1 VSVGYDS
8 PGADDFFAI
17 PANATRWRMVACGS
31 GSRRWDGSGGLL
43 REGTPRMMHDV
54 DAPDQAQPGLQEIV
68 DKALADERLSA
79 SDGYALMRATGSG
92 LTALLHAASLLRDRH
107 KGRSVSYSRKVFIPL
122 TNICRDR
129 CGYCTFRKDPWEDG
143 AKTMTPDEV
152 LAVAEAG
159 GKLGCKEA
167 LFSLGDKPEVLYAE
181 YRDDLGKL
189 GYRRTLDYLRD
200 MCELVLTHTPL
211 LPHANPGL
219 MSARDLAML
228 RDLNASMG
236 IMLESVSERLLDPGA
251 THDDAPDKR
260 PALRLKTMENAGKLQ
275 IPFTTGILI
284 GIGERP
290 EDRVDSLLA
299 IRRLHEEYGH
309 IQEVIVQNFRA
320 KPTIPMKDWPEPT
333 LLDMLKTIAV
343 ARLLLG
349 GGMNIQAPPNLTP
362 DAYQLLL
369 LAGINDWG
377 GVSPLTIDFINPEAP
392 WPKIKE
398 LRRVTG
404 EVGLVLRERLA
415 VYPEYITMH
424 PEYIPVSLRDRIM
437 GYADMEGF
445 AREEA

>member
-1 VSVGYDS
+1 
-8 PGADDFFAI
+8 
-17 PANATRWRMVACGS
+17 MV
-31 GSRRWDGSGGLL
+31 DN
-43 REGTPRMMHDV
+43 V
-54 DAPDQAQPGLQEIV
+54 DAPRQVQAGVQEIL
-68 DKALADERLSA
+68 DKALAEEQLSA
-79 SDGYALMRATGSG
+79 RDGYVLMRASASE
-92 LTALLHAASLLRDRH
+92 LPALLHAASALRDRH
-107 KGRSVSYSRKVFIPL
+107 KGRHVSYSRKVFIPL

-129 CGYCTFRKDPWEDG
+129 CGYCTFRKDPWEVG

-167 LFSLGDKPEVLYAE
+167 LFSLGDKPEVLYPE
-181 YRDDLGKL
+181 YRAELAKL
-189 GYRRTLDYLRD
+189 GYRRTLDYLRAA
-200 MCELVLTHTPL
+200 CQLVLEHTPL

-219 MSARDLAML
+219 MSYRDLTML

-236 IMLESVSERLLDPGA
+236 IMLENVSERLLAPGA

-260 PALRLKTMENAGKLQ
+260 PALRLRTIENAGKLH

-284 GIGERP
+284 GIGETP
-290 EDRVDSLLA
+290 EERVDSLVA

-320 KPTIPMKDWPEPT
+320 KPTIPMKDCPEPT

-349 GGMNIQAPPNLTP
+349 GAMNIQAPPNLTP

-392 WPKIKE
+392 WPKIRE
-398 LRRVTG
+398 LQRVTG
-404 EVGLVLRERLA
+404 EVGLALRERLA
-415 VYPEYITMH
+415 IYPEYITMY
-424 PEYIPVSLRDRIM
+424 PEYMPVSLRDRILR
-437 GYADMEGF
+437 YVDMEGF
-445 AREEA
+445 VREEA

>member
-1 VSVGYDS
+1 MF
-8 PGADDFFAI
+8 DDAAA
-17 PANATRWRMVACGS
+17 PSQVQ
-31 GSRRWDGSGGLL
+31 SRA
-43 REGTPRMMHDV
+43 H
-54 DAPDQAQPGLQEIV
+54 EILE
-68 DKALADERLSA
+68 KALAEERLSTA
-79 SDGYALMRATGSG
+79 EGYALMQVNGSD
-92 LTALLHAASLLRDRH
+92 LPALLHAASLVRDRH
-107 KGRSVSYSRKVFIPL
+107 KGRHVSYSRKVFIPL

-129 CGYCTFRKDPWEDG
+129 CGYCTFRKDPWEVG

-159 GKLGCKEA
+159 AKLGCKEA
-167 LFSLGDKPEVLYAE
+167 LFSLGDKPEVLYPE
-181 YRDDLGKL
+181 YRDTLATL

-200 MCELVLTHTPL
+200 ACELVLAHTPL

-219 MSARDLAML
+219 MSYRDLAML
-228 RDLNASMG
+228 RELNASMG
-236 IMLESVSERLLDPGA
+236 LMLENVSERLLDPGA

-260 PALRLKTMENAGKLQ
+260 PALRLKTIENAGKLK

-284 GIGERP
+284 GIGETL
-290 EDRVDSLLA
+290 EERVDSLLA

-309 IQEVIVQNFRA
+309 IQEVIIQNFRV
-320 KPTIPMKDWPEPT
+320 KPTIPMRDWPEPT

-349 GGMNIQAPPNLTP
+349 GTMNIQAPPNLTP

-392 WPKIKE
+392 WPQLRE
-398 LRRVTG
+398 LQRVTG

-415 VYPEYITMH
+415 VYPEYITMF
-424 PEYIPVSLRDRIM
+424 PEYMPVSLRDRIL
-437 GYADMEGF
+437 GYVDMEGF
-445 AREEA
+445 VREEA

>member
-1 VSVGYDS
+1 
-8 PGADDFFAI
+8 
-17 PANATRWRMVACGS
+17 MVQALIVRIDKGIC
-31 GSRRWDGSGGLL
+31 
-43 REGTPRMMHDV
+43 REGSPPMFDDV
-54 DAPDQAQPGLQEIV
+54 AAPSQAHARVQERLE
-68 DKALADERLSA
+68 KALADERLSA
-79 SDGYALMRATGSG
+79 RDGYALMQVTGSD
-92 LTALLHAASLLRDRH
+92 LPALLHTASVLRDRH
-107 KGRSVSYSRKVFIPL
+107 KGYHVSYSRKVFIPL

-129 CGYCTFRKDPWEDG
+129 CGYCTFRKDPWEPG

-159 GKLGCKEA
+159 AKLGCKEA
-167 LFSLGDKPEVLYAE
+167 LFSLGDKPEVLYPE
-181 YRDDLGKL
+181 YRTELATI
-189 GYRRTLDYLRD
+189 GYRRTLDYLRAA
-200 MCELVLTHTPL
+200 CELVVEHTPL

-219 MSARDLAML
+219 MSYRDLAML
-228 RDLNASMG
+228 RESNASMG
-236 IMLESVSERLLDPGA
+236 LMLENVSERLLEPGA

-260 PALRLKTMENAGKLQ
+260 PALRLKTIENAGKLR

-284 GIGERP
+284 GIGETL
-290 EDRVDSLLA
+290 EERVDSLLA
-299 IRRLHEEYGH
+299 IRRLHEEHGH
-309 IQEVIVQNFRA
+309 IQEVIIQNFRV

-392 WPKIKE
+392 WPKIRE
-398 LRRVTG
+398 LQRVTA

-415 VYPEYITMH
+415 IYPEYITMY
-424 PEYIPVSLRDRIM
+424 PEYMPVALRDRIM
-437 GYADMEGF
+437 GYVDMEGF
-445 AREEA
+445 VREEA